1 MNLPNPNPLEA
12 TKPLTPLNNTTFY
25 QDKDTQLS
33 LAWETETKVPLQ
45 TLPENYH
52 IQISEEISTTKKY
65 PLGIK
70 NRRVTRGPVT
80 RPPISITFTFK
91 CNTLEYVTE
100 YRVPPGSTLVLSL
113 MIKEAVK
120 VFLRKPQT
128 KPSIKN
134 LLLESSLKEL
144 TRMLIQGVAYSNGLN
159 LLNSR
164 LTAEDNQDLFLLA
177 CIDHTLSPL

>member
-1 MNLPNPNPLEA
+1 
-12 TKPLTPLNNTTFY
+12 
-25 QDKDTQLS
+25 
-33 LAWETETKVPLQ
+33 
-45 TLPENYH
+45 
-52 IQISEEISTTKKY
+52 
-65 PLGIK
+65 
-70 NRRVTRGPVT
+70 
-80 RPPISITFTFK
+80 
-91 CNTLEYVTE
+91 
-100 YRVPPGSTLVLSL
+100 
-113 MIKEAVK
+113 MIKEAIK